1 MKNIKY
7 VVWAA
12 IVVWIFG
19 SMFFADQISNWNIN
33 RRNKKI
39 AEDGLQRLVDEYG
52 LKIQNPIEDFG
63 QCGYQYEL
71 KKIAIEMNQK
81 DKDTFPEMANK
92 ELIDKDIFMVNCIPI
107 IQEVLDKCDCKRND
121 NECKFVRFDERKR
134 AERDC
139 YEESGLLIF
148 K

>member
-1 MKNIKY
+1 MKNLSY
-7 VVWAA
+7 VFYSA

-63 QCGYQYEL
+63 QCDYRYKLTEIMVE
-71 KKIAIEMNQK
+71 KNFNEMG
-81 DKDTFPEMANK
+81 DK
-92 ELIDKDIFMVNCIPI
+92 ELIDKDTFMVKCIPI
-107 IQEVLDKCDCKRND
+107 IQEVLDKCDCFRND
-121 NECKFVRFDERKR
+121 NECKLVHVDERKKS
-134 AERDC
+134 ERDC

>member
-7 VVWAA
+7 VVWTA

-63 QCGYQYEL
+63 NMKPVLGLNL
-71 KKIAIEMNQK
+71 KLYIADSISFKIK
-81 DKDTFPEMANK
+81 
-92 ELIDKDIFMVNCIPI
+92 
-107 IQEVLDKCDCKRND
+107 
-121 NECKFVRFDERKR
+121 
-134 AERDC
+134 
-139 YEESGLLIF
+139 
-148 K
+148 